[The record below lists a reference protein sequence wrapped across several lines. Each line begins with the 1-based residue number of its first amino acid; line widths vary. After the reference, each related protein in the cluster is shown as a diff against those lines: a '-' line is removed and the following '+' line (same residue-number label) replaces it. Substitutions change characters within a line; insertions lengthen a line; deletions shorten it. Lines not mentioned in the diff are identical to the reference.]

1 MTTLVSTNDFCSLS
15 VDAQAVVHASSCH
28 SPLRSALAAVR
39 ALGGYL
45 QPASEFLQPVS
56 KIISKFLQPASDSLL
71 IMSLQPGMRLISNLT
86 SPALVLQ
93 SLNT

>member
-1 MTTLVSTNDFCSLS
+1 MRAAL
-15 VDAQAVVHASSCH
+15 AVMMRVMLAALNVALCP

-39 ALGGYL
+39 ALGGCL

-71 IMSLQPGMRLISNLT
+71 IMSLQPEMRLISNLT